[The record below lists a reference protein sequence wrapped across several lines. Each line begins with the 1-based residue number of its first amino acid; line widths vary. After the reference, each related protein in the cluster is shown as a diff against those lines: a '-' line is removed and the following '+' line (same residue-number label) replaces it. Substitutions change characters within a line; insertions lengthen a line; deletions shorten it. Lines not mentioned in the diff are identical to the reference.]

1 MSQFTEIV
9 QSIISILHAYV
20 EFTRA
25 FLLHVQEIRGS
36 HQGIKM
42 LETVVFGTTV
52 FPWLVGTV
60 VRYGP
65 IMTRLEP
72 TYRVLRGMPQ
82 LYEDFVWFFNGYMG
96 NIPKHSDLTK
106 KQFTLKLL
114 VGVLLERLQTTS
126 KPPFHYICG
135 IITLINILGIEIW
148 DPGKLISGLIL
159 VISIWCGQHRTNTE
173 RTNTQNYILYR
184 RCMLKTP

>member
-1 MSQFTEIV
+1 MELNFNQIVDMSEFTEVV
-9 QSIISILHAYV
+9 QSISHNVLSMAHAYAQ
-20 EFTRA
+20 FTKA
-25 FLLHVQEIRGS
+25 FLLEAHDIRES
-36 HQGIKM
+36 NQGIKM
-42 LETVVFGTTV
+42 LETVVFGTIV

-114 VGVLLERLQTTS
+114 VGVLLER
-126 KPPFHYICG
+126 
-135 IITLINILGIEIW
+135 
-148 DPGKLISGLIL
+148 
-159 VISIWCGQHRTNTE
+159 
-173 RTNTQNYILYR
+173 
-184 RCMLKTP
+184 